1 MAATEVF
8 GGIIRIQDNVSG
20 VLKQAAAASK
30 SFSSEVKKAKSSLI
44 ALEKQK
50 IKQKEIR
57 IKNSQAYQAIE
68 GVKK

>member
-30 SFSSEVKKAKSSLI
+30 SFSAEVKK
-44 ALEKQK
+44 
-50 IKQKEIR
+50 
-57 IKNSQAYQAIE
+57 
-68 GVKK
+68 VKAA